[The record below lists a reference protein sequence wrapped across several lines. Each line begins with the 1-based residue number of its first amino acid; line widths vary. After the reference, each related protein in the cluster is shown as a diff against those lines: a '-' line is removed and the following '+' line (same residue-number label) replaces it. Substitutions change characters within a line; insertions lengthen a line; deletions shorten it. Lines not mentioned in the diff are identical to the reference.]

1 MERICDLHTHSYYSD
16 GTFSPAQLLVAA
28 EKAELSALVLSDHNT
43 VAGLPD
49 FMTAAESS
57 SVEAVPGIEFST
69 DYQGT
74 ELHILGLFLPRESF
88 PAITALMEE
97 GQRRKEESN
106 IALVNALR
114 QAGLGICYEEIKAA
128 TVNGFVNR
136 AHIAAAL
143 TEKGYTESR
152 KDAFKRYLS
161 PSAGFYVPPQR
172 LTAFDAIRFIKSIG
186 AVAVLAHPF
195 LSLDEEG
202 LRTFLDHAVLCGLD
216 GMEVLYPLFD
226 AYQTAC
232 AAAIA
237 KEYNLLPS
245 GGSDFHGDNKP
256 DIQIGTG
263 KGTLS
268 VPLDYLEALRQRAER
283 KLRKNV
289 K

>member
-28 EKAELSALVLSDHNT
+28 EKAGLSALVLSDHNT
-43 VAGLPD
+43 VAGLPE
-49 FMTAAESS
+49 FLEAAGSS
-57 SVEAVPGIEFST
+57 PVEAVPGIEFST

-74 ELHILGLFLPRESF
+74 ELHILALFVQPAYF
-88 PAITALMEE
+88 PAVSALMEE

-106 IALVNALR
+106 AALVDALR
-114 QAGLGICYEEIKAA
+114 AAGLDISYEEIKAG
-128 TVNGFVNR
+128 TRNGFVNR

-161 PSAGFYVPPQR
+161 PSAGFYVPPLR

-195 LSLDEEG
+195 LNLAEDD
-202 LRTFLDHAVLCGLD
+202 LREFLDSAVECGLD

-226 AYQTAC
+226 AAQTE
-232 AAAIA
+232 AAWKIA
-237 KEYNLLPS
+237 REYGLLPC
-245 GGSDFHGDNKP
+245 GGSDFHGENKP
-256 DIQIGTG
+256 DIQLGTG
-263 KGTLS
+263 KGSLRI
-268 VPLDYLEALRQRAER
+268 PLQFLEMLRQRVDENF
-283 KLRKNV
+283 RKNR
-289 K
+289 